1 MKQHTRSHTSFDEAF
16 AYEVLSVVE
25 EIPEGKVATYGQIA
39 RLIGKEKNSRLVAR
53 ALSHAEQFGEFPCHR
68 VVNHAGRLA
77 PGWVEQGF
85 LLMQEGVELKD
96 RNHVDLKKYQWDC
109 CLCCCQ
115 SCDRNTEWRT
125 GNVVQTDLVAELY
138 GRWISAMLATDT
150 NVQIWIGGF
159 TKFDSH
165 LHQFANTN
173 LIQFCEWI
181 ILINLSIIVRT

>member
-1 MKQHTRSHTSFDEAF
+1 MGAAKNATPISIFIICCS
-16 AYEVLSVVE
+16 SV
-25 EIPEGKVATYGQIA
+25 
-39 RLIGKEKNSRLVAR
+39 
-53 ALSHAEQFGEFPCHR
+53 
-68 VVNHAGRLA
+68 
-77 PGWVEQGF
+77 
-85 LLMQEGVELKD
+85 
-96 RNHVDLKKYQWDC
+96 
-109 CLCCCQ
+109 
-115 SCDRNTEWRT
+115 NTEWRT

-181 ILINLSIIVRT
+181 ILINLSIIVGI